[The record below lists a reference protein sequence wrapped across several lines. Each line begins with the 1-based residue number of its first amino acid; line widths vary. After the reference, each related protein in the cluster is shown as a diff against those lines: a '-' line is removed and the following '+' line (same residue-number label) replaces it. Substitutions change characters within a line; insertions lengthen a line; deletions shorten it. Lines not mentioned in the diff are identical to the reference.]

1 MSTSVYFENA
11 KIDTTGVDMNKETVR
26 IAVII
31 GAIASGVLALRYDM
45 TWMVLALF
53 LLFVAVVMERDYD
66 TR

>member
-26 IAVII
+26 IGVII
-31 GAIASGVLALRYDM
+31 GAIAAGYVAFTHDM